1 VGEFNYGGQAVMEGV
16 MMRGAKSMAVAVRA
30 PSGQI
35 VVHSEPLN
43 RAIYGSWLSK
53 VPFLRGVTLLWDTL
67 ILGTRT
73 LMFSA
78 DVASQAETMGRQS
91 DSVASQAIAARSR
104 TGAGEPPEG
113 AARELDPGLR
123 SSDSSGKL
131 GVSGNPEASGTSGSL
146 MADPVAWGTIIVSIG
161 LAVGLFFLL
170 PALLAKWLDPLIS
183 SSLLSNLVESL
194 IRLSFV
200 LAYVWGVGFLP
211 DVRRV
216 FAYHGAEHK
225 TVHAYEAGESL
236 TVETIQAHTTA
247 HARCGTSFILVVVFI
262 SVLIFSLLGRPP
274 LLLRLASRVLLLPVI
289 AGISYEWLKFSAR
302 HENSWWIKVLLLP
315 GLAMQKLTTREPDD
329 QMVEVAVV
337 ALQRVLQEDGLL
349 AKGVSA

>member
-16 MMRGAKSMAVAVRA
+16 MMRGSKSMAVAVRA
-30 PSGQI
+30 PNGQI

-67 ILGTRT
+67 VLGTRT

-78 DVASQAETMGRQS
+78 DVAAQS
-91 DSVASQAIAARSR
+91 ADVAAQSPAIAPQSTNAASQSAEMVGKDA
-104 TGAGEPPEG
+104 TTQEPKPTRG
-113 AARELDPGLR
+113 
-123 SSDSSGKL
+123 SSDSLLS
-131 GVSGNPEASGTSGSL
+131 
-146 MADPVAWGTIIVSIG
+146 DPVAWGTIVVSLG

-170 PALLAKWLDPLIS
+170 PALLAKWLDPFIANP
-183 SSLLSNLVESL
+183 LLSNLVESA
-194 IRLSFV
+194 IRLAFV

-225 TVHAYEAGESL
+225 TVHAYEAGKPL
-236 TVETIQAHTTA
+236 TVDAVRSFTTA
-247 HARCGTSFILVVVFI
+247 HARCGTSFILVVVVI
-262 SVLIFSLLGRPP
+262 SVLVFSLLGRPP

-289 AGISYEWLKFSAR
+289 TGISYEWLKFSAR
-302 HENSWWIKVLLLP
+302 HEESWWIRSLLLP

-329 QMVEVAVV
+329 RMIEVAIV
-337 ALQRVLQEDGLL
+337 ALKRVLQEDGLQVEGL
-349 AKGVSA
+349 PV